1 VTLSRPQRDLLRQL
15 VFRWP
20 HPCYLVITG
29 RGQHALVVSTM
40 MRSRCLER
48 MSHGF
53 MRATTVGLAEAGLIT
68 LVERFLAIPRY
79 GYRQPDDSDHGWL
92 VGITA
97 AGRAAIGAVT
107 EAQQRRAQAISATEL
122 AVRGAEAQARATRVA
137 RGEAPGDARPVHP
150 AGGDPVLAELQ
161 GAHGVGG
168 DFGWA
173 AFLPTARDYLG
184 SEPSEPTSDTLLT
197 ILDVLCA
204 VTGQAKRRGLPLM
217 VVARG
222 DDREA

>member
-48 MSHGF
+48 MPHGF

-92 VGITA
+92 VEITA

-107 EAQQRRAQAISATEL
+107 EAQQRRAQAISAEEL
-122 AVRGAEAQARATRVA
+122 VARGAEAQARAARVV
-137 RGEAPGDARPVHP
+137 RGEVPGDARPV
-150 AGGDPVLAELQ
+150 PVAPREFSTE
-161 GAHGVGG
+161 
-168 DFGWA
+168 DF
-173 AFLPTARDYLG
+173 LRVARDYVG
-184 SEPSEPTSDTLLT
+184 VQPGESDGDVLLLV
-197 ILDVLCA
+197 LDVLYA
-204 VTGQAKRRGLPLM
+204 VRGRARREGKALM

-222 DDREA
+222 DDQG